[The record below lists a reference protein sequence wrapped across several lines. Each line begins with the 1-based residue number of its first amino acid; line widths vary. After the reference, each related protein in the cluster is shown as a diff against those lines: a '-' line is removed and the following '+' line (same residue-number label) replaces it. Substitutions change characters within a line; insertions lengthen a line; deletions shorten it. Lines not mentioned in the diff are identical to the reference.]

1 MACFL
6 IPTKYGFILII
17 LWVLGRS
24 FPMVCP
30 RCKGI
35 MIQDKFGDV
44 ADESGAMYF
53 SGWRCITCGEILDPV
68 IFANRQHHHEP
79 LIGRSRKK
87 FATQLG

>member
-1 MACFL
+1 L
-6 IPTKYGFILII
+6 LLSSDKNELILII
-17 LWVLGRS
+17 LKFFEGVVT
-24 FPMVCP
+24 MDCP

-68 IFANRQHHHEP
+68 IFANRHHHHEP